1 MNYLLTNHRLNRC
14 KPVQVKSADF
24 SKLTIKTI
32 QVKFLD
38 DSKTSRKFPF
48 INPRYGLPT
57 NAEVRIVTKAE
68 ITKLRKNG
76 YVVKVLQR
84 LPNLYP
90 SKLFDAFAPTVKPIG
105 THGIETTT
113 FGVPNDIAG
122 FGGPSVCCTG
132 SGKSKGNGSLRPTT
146 CNGIHVRASGIAIP
160 QSRTQQL
167 LERYIV
173 LVELQEEIAK
183 KQAEIAREMNEIRA
197 ELVDILPKSNE
208 NTHVYNIFRPY
219 VDENKLSM
227 CFCEIFQKFFGALPT
242 ERLEGDYNKPI
253 DLIAYFF
260 ILVEWEKLGIFVFGD
275 KCKKPFFEYVK
286 EKNVTDGIGKTE
298 RTFQNRLT
306 CTMGDFR
313 KKLAEEPLSSKFK
326 NECWKNDFFIKDFL
340 KVLRIFHGTKYYK
353 ELELRKH
360 A

>member
-1 MNYLLTNHRLNRC
+1 MNYLLTNHRLNRFE
-14 KPVQVKSADF
+14 PVQVKLADF

-32 QVKFLD
+32 QVKLLD
-38 DSKTSRKFPF
+38 ASKTSRKFPF
-48 INPRYGLPT
+48 INPRYGQPT
-57 NAEVRIVTKAE
+57 AAEVRIVTKAE
-68 ITKLRKNG
+68 ITKLRKKG
-76 YVVKVLQR
+76 YVVKVVQK
-84 LPNLYP
+84 LPDLYP
-90 SKLFDAFAPTVKPIG
+90 SKLFDLFTPTIKPIG
-105 THGIETTT
+105 TRGIETTT
-113 FGVPNDIAG
+113 FGAPDGIAD
-122 FGGPSVCCTG
+122 FGGPSVCCT
-132 SGKSKGNGSLRPTT
+132 SDGKPRRNARLHPTTGNGRRA
-146 CNGIHVRASGIAIP
+146 RASGMAIP
-160 QSRTQQL
+160 QNRTQQL
-167 LERYIV
+167 LGRYVV
-173 LVELQEEIAK
+173 LVKRQEEIAK
-183 KQAEIAREMNEIRA
+183 EQIEIVREMEEIRA
-197 ELVDILPKSNE
+197 ELVDILPESNE

-227 CFCEIFQKFFGALPT
+227 CFYEIFQKFFGALPT

-286 EKNVTDGIGKTE
+286 EKKVTDGIGKTE

-313 KKLAEEPLSSKFK
+313 KKLAEEPLASKFK

>member
-48 INPRYGLPT
+48 INPCYGLPT
-57 NAEVRIVTKAE
+57 NAELRIVTKAE

-122 FGGPSVCCTG
+122 FGGSP
-132 SGKSKGNGSLRPTT
+132 
-146 CNGIHVRASGIAIP
+146 
-160 QSRTQQL
+160 
-167 LERYIV
+167 
-173 LVELQEEIAK
+173 
-183 KQAEIAREMNEIRA
+183 
-197 ELVDILPKSNE
+197 D
-208 NTHVYNIFRPY
+208 
-219 VDENKLSM
+219 
-227 CFCEIFQKFFGALPT
+227 
-242 ERLEGDYNKPI
+242 KP
-253 DLIAYFF
+253 
-260 ILVEWEKLGIFVFGD
+260 WG
-275 KCKKPFFEYVK
+275 
-286 EKNVTDGIGKTE
+286 
-298 RTFQNRLT
+298 
-306 CTMGDFR
+306 
-313 KKLAEEPLSSKFK
+313 
-326 NECWKNDFFIKDFL
+326 
-340 KVLRIFHGTKYYK
+340 
-353 ELELRKH
+353 
-360 A
+360 